1 MIPALLGI
9 PVVEGVVGGVVGSV
23 ANLFSP
29 SQPDAPAPAASPIST
44 KGFTPYLNNASA
56 ATAPQAPG
64 TTPSIGSMRADEW
77 GQMAPTDVQSWAKSL
92 VGKHVTATDQTGRT
106 ISGDVSGMQMLGNTL
121 ALNVGGHLVSLS
133 QLKQIT
139 WAPSVA

>member
-1 MIPALLGI
+1 MIPAILAI

-23 ANLFSP
+23 AHIFAP
-29 SQPDAPAPAASPIST
+29 SEPSAPVSSVSSVSSKA
-44 KGFTPYLNNASA
+44 FTPYLNSATA
-56 ATAPQAPG
+56 ATAPQAPAA
-64 TTPSIGSMRADEW
+64 TPSAGSMRADEW
-77 GQMAPTDVQSWAKSL
+77 GQMAPTDVQTWANSL
-92 VGKHVTATDQTGRT
+92 VGKHVAATDTTGRT

-139 WAPSVA
+139 WSPSVA